1 MQSSRL
7 ALVATVAAAVATAA
21 VAAGFAP
28 PNVRPNAG
36 PNAGPNPGSSAFVAP
51 APSVAIPA
59 FQEAEKGASDQIYVR
74 SKRDGS
80 VAPVAGRVTKNGL
93 DQVAAS
99 AGGKEATYD
108 GALVVRV
115 VWGDAPRSYRDG
127 IGYRE
132 RGAFEDAVK
141 ELRSAAADGAARDV
155 VKASAQLELAETL
168 VRWGAT
174 DPARFVEAATEAQ
187 AFLTTYAGN
196 RETPRARRLLGRA
209 LWMSGKPAEAGAA
222 LKALWSELQGTTTT
236 QGYAVLDC
244 LEAGVHAARALADAK
259 DTLGAREIF
268 TSLESQAGPLAA
280 GAADDDPLKRV
291 YQNIAD
297 EAALGAGFV
306 DLAGGQTKQAMTFFQ
321 SKVGSLT
328 PKSSHAL
335 RFGAQL
341 GLGEALLAE
350 GKFRDAALHLARAAA
365 LDPQDADRAAR
376 ALVKL
381 AECYSKLGDT
391 DARAQACSRVKAVI
405 TDAGGTPAS
414 LRARQL
420 QKDLGC

>member
-1 MQSSRL
+1 MQTSRL
-7 ALVATVAAAVATAA
+7 ALAAAVATAFTAVGLVPAHAGAPYASTNA
-21 VAAGFAP
+21 VAQ
-28 PNVRPNAG
+28 
-36 PNAGPNPGSSAFVAP
+36 SAETA
-51 APSVAIPA
+51 AN
-59 FQEAEKGASDQIYVR
+59 DQIFVR

-80 VAPVAGRVTKNGL
+80 VAPVAGRVTKNNL
-93 DQVAAS
+93 DQVSAS
-99 AGGKEATYD
+99 AGGKDNNLD
-108 GALVVRV
+108 GALVVRI

-127 IGYRE
+127 LGYRD
-132 RGAFEDAVK
+132 RGAYEDAVQ
-141 ELRSAAADGAARDV
+141 ELRSAAADGVARDV
-155 VKASAQLELAETL
+155 VKASAQLELVETL
-168 VRWGAT
+168 LLWGAK

-187 AFLTTYAGN
+187 GFLTTYAGN

-236 QGYAVLDC
+236 QGYSVREC
-244 LEAGVHAARALADAK
+244 LEAGIHAARALADAK

-280 GAADDDPLKRV
+280 GAAADDPLKRV
-291 YQNIAD
+291 YQSISD
-297 EAALGAGFV
+297 EASLGAGFV

-328 PKSSHAL
+328 PQSSHAL

-350 GKFRDAALHLARAAA
+350 GKLREASLQLARAAA
-365 LDPQDADRAAR
+365 LDPQDPDRAAR

-391 DARAQACSRVKAVI
+391 DARAQACSRVKSVI
-405 TDAGGTPAS
+405 SDAGGTPAA